1 MISVVQQQAVLG
13 RNRVVDA
20 WIEDMLIAHGLPD
33 SHIQG
38 PLSPKPYPPP
48 ATHSNL
54 SSSLPYAIRLPNRPG
69 KRKSPHPLQSTDPN
83 MDPTSSQPPPPPPK
97 RTATKWLG
105 RGRCKEKS
113 DKTEENVQVQ
123 GKEVSVPQH
132 ARMTQAASAAL
143 SQAESSRSP
152 VTKQHGLGSLL
163 FNQVHLPP
171 PVNSNIA
178 SAFDANAA
186 LVSRPKPQPGVHYWA
201 IVVS

>member
-1 MISVVQQQAVLG
+1 MPTV
-13 RNRVVDA
+13 
-20 WIEDMLIAHGLPD
+20 LPD

-38 PLSPKPYPPP
+38 PLLPRPYPLP

-54 SSSLPYAIRLPNRPG
+54 SSLPYAIHLPNRPG

-83 MDPTSSQPPPPPPK
+83 TNPTSSQPPPPPPK

-105 RGRCKEKS
+105 RGRRKEKS

-123 GKEVSVPQH
+123 GKEVSYDTSSP
-132 ARMTQAASAAL
+132 AL

-152 VTKQHGLGSLL
+152 VTEQHGLGSSL
-163 FNQVHLPP
+163 FNQFHLPP

-178 SAFDANAA
+178 SAFDSNAA
-186 LVSRPKPQPGVHYWA
+186 LASRPKPCQIHGRFGLRR
-201 IVVS
+201 